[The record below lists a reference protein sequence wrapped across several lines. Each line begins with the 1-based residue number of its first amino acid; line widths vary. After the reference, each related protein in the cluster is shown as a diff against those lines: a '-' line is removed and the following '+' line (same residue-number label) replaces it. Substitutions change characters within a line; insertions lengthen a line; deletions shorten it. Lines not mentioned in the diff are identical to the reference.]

1 MTMLITGGTGL
12 IGSQLAKML
21 VNRGEKVVLFD
32 IAPRYAAIEPIKDKV
47 TVVRGDVA
55 NWSEVF
61 NVVKGYKVKSIFHLG
76 AMLSIPSDANPWAA
90 YRVNA
95 NGIMHILEAA
105 RLFNVRKVVF
115 TSTAAVYAGQSEG
128 SFPINDST
136 IQKPGSMYGVTKL
149 FGELLGRFYANKFGL
164 DFRSVRLITVIGPGA
179 KTKHMSQYMAW
190 MIDYSLANK
199 PFEVWVKEDVRGPFI
214 YYKDAANALL
224 MLHDAPSE
232 KIKTRVY
239 NLSGISLTAKEFADT
254 VRKHIPSAQIIF
266 KPDPEVEKLMGKGF
280 GSIDESQAKKEWGW
294 KLNYDIDEMIE
305 DFKLEYKALER
316 ASL

>member
-1 MTMLITGGTGL
+1 
-12 IGSQLAKML
+12 
-21 VNRGEKVVLFD
+21 
-32 IAPRYAAIEPIKDKV
+32 
-47 TVVRGDVA
+47 
-55 NWSEVF
+55 
-61 NVVKGYKVKSIFHLG
+61 
-76 AMLSIPSDANPWAA
+76 
-90 YRVNA
+90 
-95 NGIMHILEAA
+95 
-105 RLFNVRKVVF
+105 
-115 TSTAAVYAGQSEG
+115 
-128 SFPINDST
+128 
-136 IQKPGSMYGVTKL
+136 
-149 FGELLGRFYANKFGL
+149 
-164 DFRSVRLITVIGPGA
+164 
-179 KTKHMSQYMAW
+179 
-190 MIDYSLANK
+190 
-199 PFEVWVKEDVRGPFI
+199 
-214 YYKDAANALL
+214 